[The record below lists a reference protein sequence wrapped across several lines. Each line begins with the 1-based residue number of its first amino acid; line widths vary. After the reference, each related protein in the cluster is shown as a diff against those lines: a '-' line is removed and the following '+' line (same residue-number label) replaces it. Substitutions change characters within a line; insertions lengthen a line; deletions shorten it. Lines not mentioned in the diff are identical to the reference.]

1 MAYHESE
8 EEKKSAQAEDHKMR
22 NAQRYARMLARLGE
36 SEDELA
42 IYIEY
47 AWTESEENMQ
57 DDLETM
63 ERYINISQK
72 INTKINDWG
81 WKRFGK
87 RFWV

>member
-8 EEKKSAQAEDHKMR
+8 EERKSAQAEDLKMR

-47 AWTESEENMQ
+47 AWTESDENLQ

-63 ERYINISQK
+63 ESSDEHSEGNLPYMETFPLIFSS
-72 INTKINDWG
+72 
-81 WKRFGK
+81 
-87 RFWV
+87 

>member
-8 EEKKSAQAEDHKMR
+8 EERKSAQTEDLKMR
-22 NAQRYARMLARLGE
+22 NAQRYAKMLTRLGE
-36 SEDELA
+36 NEDELA

-47 AWTESEENMQ
+47 AWTEAPACMA
-57 DDLETM
+57 DDIKTM
-63 ERYINISQK
+63 ERYVTISQR
-72 INTKINDWG
+72 INAKINDWG